1 MFCLLLQKF
10 GTIVVTRQKVKGI
23 RDYLGDPPVHLPR
36 PKNSPQGC
44 FCPAGRG
51 RGVATC
57 GYRIR
62 LRPLGGACLLRPLR
76 LLRLPVSAAGGGRLR
91 SRLFDSRTPLL
102 LTMYNK
108 KKEKSSTSC
117 EVELFGDP
125 YGNRTSI
132 ILQISFNAIRTN
144 DNFIT
149 GMDFIKG
156 YFYICVVQS
165 VVLFI

>member
-10 GTIVVTRQKVKGI
+10 GTIVVTRQKVKEIG
-23 RDYLGDPPVHLPR
+23 DYFGDPPVHLPR
-36 PKNSPQGC
+36 PKNSPRGC

-62 LRPLGGACLLRPLR
+62 LR

-108 KKEKSSTSC
+108 KKKAQPLAKLSFLVT
-117 EVELFGDP
+117 
-125 YGNRTSI
+125 RTGI
-132 ILQISFNAIRTN
+132 EPMLQP
-144 DNFIT
+144 
-149 GMDFIKG
+149 
-156 YFYICVVQS
+156 
-165 VVLFI
+165 

>member
-1 MFCLLLQKF
+1 MYNSPF
-10 GTIVVTRQKVKGI
+10 
-23 RDYLGDPPVHLPR
+23 GDPPVHLPR
-36 PKNSPQGC
+36 PKNSPRGC

-62 LRPLGGACLLRPLR
+62 LR

-108 KKEKSSTSC
+108 KKKAQPLAKLSFLVTRTGI
-117 EVELFGDP
+117 ELLSFYKYP
-125 YGNRTSI
+125 LMQYVLTI
-132 ILQISFNAIRTN
+132 ILSLVWISLKGI
-144 DNFIT
+144 FI
-149 GMDFIKG
+149 
-156 YFYICVVQS
+156 S
-165 VVLFI
+165 VWYKVWYSSYKKCGTAPACKSIVCNNKTFDS

>member
-1 MFCLLLQKF
+1 MYNSPF
-10 GTIVVTRQKVKGI
+10 
-23 RDYLGDPPVHLPR
+23 GDPPVHLPR
-36 PKNSPQGC
+36 PKNSPRGC

-108 KKEKSSTSC
+108 KKKAQPLAKLSFLVTRTGI
-117 EVELFGDP
+117 ELLSFYKYP
-125 YGNRTSI
+125 LMQYVLTI
-132 ILQISFNAIRTN
+132 ILSLVWISLKGI
-144 DNFIT
+144 FI
-149 GMDFIKG
+149 
-156 YFYICVVQS
+156 S
-165 VVLFI
+165 VWYKVWYSSYKKCGTAPACKNK

>member
-1 MFCLLLQKF
+1 MVASAAGCSIPARVTFYARHLLKSVYKEKS
-10 GTIVVTRQKVKGI
+10 TTSNEVV
-23 RDYLGDPPVHLPR
+23 LFGDPPVHLPR
-36 PKNSPQGC
+36 PKNSPRGC

-108 KKEKSSTSC
+108 KKKAQPLAKLSFLVTRTGI
-117 EVELFGDP
+117 ELLGFLV
-125 YGNRTSI
+125 NTIIFSI
-132 ILQISFNAIRTN
+132 IV
-144 DNFIT
+144 
-149 GMDFIKG
+149 DF
-156 YFYICVVQS
+156 
-165 VVLFI
+165 LLR